1 MSAQQTIILLSLN
14 WSEQKYHLT
23 PSETSQQIP
32 HVILY
37 NIMIIY
43 YIIVVYNIIRVTVY
57 IVYEIELEFFLSL
70 IDPTTA
76 VRQTCGRSH
85 ITFPEQG

>member
-1 MSAQQTIILLSLN
+1 
-14 WSEQKYHLT
+14 
-23 PSETSQQIP
+23 
-32 HVILY
+32 
-37 NIMIIY
+37 MIIY
-43 YIIVVYNIIRVTVY
+43 YIILVYNIIHVTVY
-57 IVYEIELEFFLSL
+57 IVYEIESEFFLSL